1 MSAQVKM
8 TSESKQDSQ
17 HGEFR
22 QYLPDLSTPRFATI
36 AQNDARGHAKELKEK
51 QAPPWLYGLY
61 THWRKLFQE
70 PFKGITNDGVYLS
83 LHQPHIR
90 AEL

>member
-1 MSAQVKM
+1 M